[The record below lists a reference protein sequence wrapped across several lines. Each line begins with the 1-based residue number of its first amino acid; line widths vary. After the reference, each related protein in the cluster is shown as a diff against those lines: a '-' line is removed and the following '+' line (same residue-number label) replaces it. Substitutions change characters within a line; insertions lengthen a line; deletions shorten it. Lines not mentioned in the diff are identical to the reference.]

1 MKQLLPE
8 SNPVFFHTK
17 CYSKIGRALYRFI
30 VKLGL
35 TSRYNLRANQIGFF
49 TLDGKLI
56 NADKDCFCF
65 LHDRPPFRVAR
76 AMNNE
81 ILLRRMGSVYDD
93 APASWR
99 SFVMEKETLHIDIGR
114 LIGECCKF
122 IKDEDQPFLILP
134 DGWLYKG
141 ILTDYLKSDN
151 SFYEST
157 NLEKIATTGEF
168 FTIRKLKEINAGSTD
183 GIIDQ
188 FVLEAKTQLRDLLFK
203 KIGEVERFM
212 YDNIVKFYPDPN
224 VVYWVTAI
232 LNSRDDVPIEW
243 LITHSDFNSLSDIY
257 REKLV
262 YWKIEKS
269 AQPTF
274 LTAIV
279 QLERQ
284 KIYRELVEIMT
295 ELNRLTP
302 VKEILNDYYVFLE

>member
-1 MKQLLPE
+1 MKKMLSE
-8 SNPVFFHTK
+8 TNPVIFHTG

-30 VKLGL
+30 MKLGQ

-49 TLDGKLI
+49 TLDGELI
-56 NADKDCFCF
+56 NADETSFCF
-65 LHDRPPFRVAR
+65 LHDHPPFTVAR
-76 AMNNE
+76 AMDNE
-81 ILLRRMGSVYDD
+81 ILLRRMGSAYDD

-99 SFVMEKETLHIDIGR
+99 SFVMKKEILHRDIV
-114 LIGECCKF
+114 LLGECCKF
-122 IKDEDQPFLILP
+122 IEDEDKPFLILP

-141 ILTDYLKSDN
+141 ILTDYLKSDD

-157 NLEKIATTGEF
+157 NLEEIATTGEF

-203 KIGEVERFM
+203 KIEEVERFM

-224 VVYWVTAI
+224 VVYWVTAL
-232 LNSRDDVPIEW
+232 LNSRDDVLIEW
-243 LITHSDFNSLSDIY
+243 IKAHSDFNSLSDAY
-257 REKLV
+257 REKLI
-262 YWKIEKS
+262 YWKIERS

-274 LTAIV
+274 LTAIT
-279 QLERQ
+279 QLERE
-284 KIYRELVEIMT
+284 KMYKELIEVMT

-302 VKEILNDYYVFLE
+302 VKEIFHDYYVFIE